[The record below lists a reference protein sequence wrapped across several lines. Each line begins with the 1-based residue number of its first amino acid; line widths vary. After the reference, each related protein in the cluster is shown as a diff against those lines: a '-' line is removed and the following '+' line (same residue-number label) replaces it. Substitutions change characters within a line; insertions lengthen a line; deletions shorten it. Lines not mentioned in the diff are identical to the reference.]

1 MSRRIQ
7 ILIVLLL
14 IALVPLRAIAS
25 AAIGFHVVDH
35 QPAAA
40 HAHDGGDHGAA
51 QHHGDDT
58 PGDVNHGC
66 SYGAEHCAGASFVAP
81 SDAAPFPVNAN
92 AAPIGFGEQLASG
105 FVPEQLDRPPL
116 AL

>member
-1 MSRRIQ
+1 MSRRVQ
-7 ILIVLLL
+7 TLVVLLL
-14 IALVPLRAIAS
+14 IALVPMRAIAS
-25 AAIGFHVVDH
+25 VAIGFCAASH

-51 QHHGDDT
+51 QHHGDEA
-58 PGDVNHGC
+58 PGDASHGC
-66 SYGAEHCAGASFVAP
+66 SYCAAHCTGAVFVAS
-81 SDAAPFPVNAN
+81 SDAVRFPACAN
-92 AAPIGFGEQLASG
+92 AEPIPFGEQLASG